1 MAWPDLLWCEVKR
14 KGVAPKS
21 LRQGRE
27 RSSVGAC
34 FSSLNTREKRR
45 SSKSS
50 SPWTREKRL
59 GLKSC
64 TREVEREAVMI
75 QLCIYEMEQKAVWPD
90 LAWGSR
96 ENVPL

>member
-1 MAWPDLLWCEVKR
+1 MFFFAEHE
-14 KGVAPKS
+14 
-21 LRQGRE
+21 RE
-27 RSSVGAC
+27 A
-34 FSSLNTREKRR
+34 E